1 MRPCRLALALF
12 FFPLAFGCL
21 LGVAIAN
28 SVLVALED
36 RERERREDAVTRE
49 TAWPCPDTPNSGLTV
64 PGDGGSA
71 EAAAIDI
78 CRVPADYSFEVN

>member
-36 RERERREDAVTRE
+36 ARRERREAERDARHT
-49 TAWPCPDTPNSGLTV
+49 
-64 PGDGGSA
+64 
-71 EAAAIDI
+71 AIDI
-78 CRVPADYSFEVN
+78 CRVPADYSF

>member
-36 RERERREDAVTRE
+36 ARRERREAERDARHT
-49 TAWPCPDTPNSGLTV
+49 
-64 PGDGGSA
+64 
-71 EAAAIDI
+71 AIDI
-78 CRVPADYSFEVN
+78 CRVPADYSLEVN

>member
-36 RERERREDAVTRE
+36 ARRERRE
-49 TAWPCPDTPNSGLTV
+49 
-64 PGDGGSA
+64 A
-71 EAAAIDI
+71 ERDECHTAIDI